1 MENMTDFTETDVQ
14 NFETELSKII
24 QEVEENKKKQDL
36 LIQENNQLRAESIQ
50 LKANEARYTMTFEE
64 NSRLKNELETRSK
77 LGLSE
82 KDLAEVMLD
91 AKRVAND
98 IIQKSKDE
106 ALKIEQE
113 NQKILNEIKLE
124 GNILKDNILN
134 LKFKINQDIDQWVQN
149 IEQVID
155 GPKEDLS

>member
-1 MENMTDFTETDVQ
+1 MENRNDFTETDVQ

-24 QEVEENKKKQDL
+24 QEVEANKKKQAI

-50 LKANEARYTMTFEE
+50 LKANEARYAMTLEE
-64 NSRLKNELETRSK
+64 NFKLKKELETRSS

-106 ALKIEQE
+106 SLKIEQE
-113 NQKILNEIKLE
+113 KQKILTEIKLE

-134 LKFKINQDIDQWVQN
+134 FKFKINQDIEQWIQN
-149 IEQVID
+149 LEQIID

>member
-1 MENMTDFTETDVQ
+1 MENSNDFTETDVQ

-24 QEVEENKKKQDL
+24 QEVEANKKKQAI

-50 LKANEARYTMTFEE
+50 LKANEARYAMTLEE
-64 NSRLKNELETRSK
+64 NFKLKKELETRSS

-106 ALKIEQE
+106 SLKIEQE
-113 NQKILNEIKLE
+113 KQKILTEIKLE

-134 LKFKINQDIDQWVQN
+134 FKFKINQDIEQWIQN
-149 IEQVID
+149 LEQVID
-155 GPKEDLS
+155 GPKEGLS

>member
-1 MENMTDFTETDVQ
+1 MENRNDFTETDVQ

-24 QEVEENKKKQDL
+24 QEVEANKKKQAI

-50 LKANEARYTMTFEE
+50 LKANEARYAMTLEE
-64 NSRLKNELETRSK
+64 NFKLKKELETRSS

-106 ALKIEQE
+106 SLKIEQE
-113 NQKILNEIKLE
+113 KQKILTEIKLE

-134 LKFKINQDIDQWVQN
+134 FKFKINQDIEQWIQN
-149 IEQVID
+149 LEQIID
-155 GPKEDLS
+155 GPKEDIS

>member
-1 MENMTDFTETDVQ
+1 MENQNDFTETDVQ

-24 QEVEENKKKQDL
+24 QEVEANKKKQAI

-50 LKANEARYTMTFEE
+50 LKENEARYAMTLEE
-64 NSRLKNELETRSK
+64 NLKLKNELEARSS

-113 NQKILNEIKLE
+113 NQKILTEIKLE

-134 LKFKINQDIDQWVQN
+134 FKFKINQDIEQWIQN

-155 GPKEDLS
+155 GRKENLS

>member
-1 MENMTDFTETDVQ
+1 MENSKDFTETDVQ
-14 NFETELSKII
+14 NFETELSNII
-24 QEVEENKKKQDL
+24 QEVEANKKKQDI
-36 LIQENNQLRAESIQ
+36 LIQENNQLRGKSIQ
-50 LKANEARYTMTFEE
+50 LKANEARYAMIFEE
-64 NSRLKNELETRSK
+64 NLRLKKELETRSS

-98 IIQKSKDE
+98 IIQKSQDK

-113 NQKILNEIKLE
+113 KQNILSEMKLE
-124 GNILKDNILN
+124 GNILKDDMLN
-134 LKFKINQDIDQWVQN
+134 FKFKINQDIDQWLQN

-155 GPKEDLS
+155 GQKENLS

>member
-1 MENMTDFTETDVQ
+1 MEKMNDFTETDVQ

-24 QEVEENKKKQDL
+24 KEVEANKKKQDI

-50 LKANEARYTMTFEE
+50 LKANEARYAMTLEE
-64 NSRLKNELETRSK
+64 NFKLKNEIETRSS

-155 GPKEDLS
+155 GREEKLS

>member
-1 MENMTDFTETDVQ
+1 MENSNDFTETDVQ

-24 QEVEENKKKQDL
+24 QEVEANKKKQAI

-50 LKANEARYTMTFEE
+50 LKANEARYAMTLEE
-64 NSRLKNELETRSK
+64 NFKLKKELETRSS

-106 ALKIEQE
+106 SLKIEQE
-113 NQKILNEIKLE
+113 KQKILTEIKLE

-134 LKFKINQDIDQWVQN
+134 FKFKINQDIEQWIQN
-149 IEQVID
+149 LEQIID

>member
-1 MENMTDFTETDVQ
+1 AMT
-14 NFETELSKII
+14 L
-24 QEVEENKKKQDL
+24 EENFK
-36 LIQENNQLRAESIQ
+36 
-50 LKANEARYTMTFEE
+50 
-64 NSRLKNELETRSK
+64 LKNEIETRSS

-155 GPKEDLS
+155 GRE

>member
-1 MENMTDFTETDVQ
+1 MENYNDFTETDVQ

-24 QEVEENKKKQDL
+24 QEVEANKKKQDI

-50 LKANEARYTMTFEE
+50 LKANEARYAMTFEE
-64 NSRLKNELETRSK
+64 NLKLKNELETRSS

-98 IIQKSKDE
+98 IIQKSKDA

-155 GPKEDLS
+155 GREENLS

>member
-1 MENMTDFTETDVQ
+1 MENRNDFTETDVQ

-24 QEVEENKKKQDL
+24 QEVEANKKKQAI

-50 LKANEARYTMTFEE
+50 LKANEARYAMTLEE
-64 NSRLKNELETRSK
+64 NFKIKKELETRSS

-106 ALKIEQE
+106 SLKIEQE
-113 NQKILNEIKLE
+113 KQKILTEIKLE

-134 LKFKINQDIDQWVQN
+134 FKFKINQDIEQWIQN
-149 IEQVID
+149 LEQIID

>member
-1 MENMTDFTETDVQ
+1 MENYNDFTETDVQ

-24 QEVEENKKKQDL
+24 QEVEANKKKQDI

-50 LKANEARYTMTFEE
+50 LKANEARYAMTLEE
-64 NSRLKNELETRSK
+64 NFKLKKEIETRSS

-155 GPKEDLS
+155 GRKENLS

>member
-1 MENMTDFTETDVQ
+1 MENYNEFTETDVQ

-24 QEVEENKKKQDL
+24 QEVEANKKKQDI

-50 LKANEARYTMTFEE
+50 LKANEARYAMTLEE
-64 NSRLKNELETRSK
+64 NFKLKKELETRSS

-155 GPKEDLS
+155 GREENLS

>member
-1 MENMTDFTETDVQ
+1 MENSNDFTETDVQ

-24 QEVEENKKKQDL
+24 QEVEANKKKQAI

-50 LKANEARYTMTFEE
+50 LKANEARYAMTLEE
-64 NSRLKNELETRSK
+64 NFKLKKELETRSS

-106 ALKIEQE
+106 SLKIEQE
-113 NQKILNEIKLE
+113 KQKILTEIKLE

-134 LKFKINQDIDQWVQN
+134 FKFKINQDIEQWIQN
-149 IEQVID
+149 LEQIID
-155 GPKEDLS
+155 GPKEDIS

>member
-1 MENMTDFTETDVQ
+1 MENYNDFTETDVQ

-24 QEVEENKKKQDL
+24 QEVEANKKKQAI

-50 LKANEARYTMTFEE
+50 LKANEARYTMTLEE
-64 NSRLKNELETRSK
+64 NFKLKKELETRSSV
-77 LGLSE
+77 GLSE

-106 ALKIEQE
+106 SLKIEQE
-113 NQKILNEIKLE
+113 KQKILTEIKLE

-155 GPKEDLS
+155 GREENLS

>member
-1 MENMTDFTETDVQ
+1 MENYNDFTETDVQ

-24 QEVEENKKKQDL
+24 QEVEANKKKQDI

-50 LKANEARYTMTFEE
+50 LKANEARYAMTLEE
-64 NSRLKNELETRSK
+64 NFKLKKEIETRSS

-155 GPKEDLS
+155 GREENLS

>member
-1 MENMTDFTETDVQ
+1 MENRNDFTETDVQ

-24 QEVEENKKKQDL
+24 QEVEANKKKQAI

-50 LKANEARYTMTFEE
+50 LKANEARYTMTLEE
-64 NSRLKNELETRSK
+64 NFKLKKELETRSSV
-77 LGLSE
+77 GLSE

-106 ALKIEQE
+106 SLKIEQE
-113 NQKILNEIKLE
+113 KQKILTEIKLE

-134 LKFKINQDIDQWVQN
+134 FKFKINQDIEQWIQN
-149 IEQVID
+149 LEQIID
-155 GPKEDLS
+155 GPKEDIS

>member
-1 MENMTDFTETDVQ
+1 MENYNDFTETDVQ

-24 QEVEENKKKQDL
+24 QEVEENKKKQDI

-50 LKANEARYTMTFEE
+50 LKANEARYAMTLEE
-64 NSRLKNELETRSK
+64 NFKLKKELETRSS

-155 GPKEDLS
+155 GREENLS